1 MGAIKLL
8 EKSVY
13 ELIAAGEVIE
23 RPSSVVK
30 EMVENSIDAG
40 ADNIVVEIKNG
51 GRTYIRI
58 TDNGCGMS
66 KEDISLAF
74 VRHATSKIYEQED
87 LQSISTLGFR
97 GEALASVCA
106 VSKVDVISKQVDE
119 QLGWHYTIEGGVE
132 CLLESCG
139 CPNGTTFVIRDLF
152 YNVPARLKF
161 LKKDVSEGNA
171 IATILQK
178 LALSH
183 PNISFKFIRDNK
195 REFTSS
201 GDGKLYSAIYSVFGS
216 DFTKTIIP
224 VDYSLG
230 GVNIKGYVTRPLN
243 AKANRSYQ
251 NFFVNGR
258 YVKSV
263 TCMVALEEA
272 FRNQI
277 MTGKFPGCVLMI
289 DTNPANI
296 DVNVH
301 PAKIEIRFS
310 DEKSIYDAMYFAIK
324 NSLMNHDIS
333 SKIGTEPIK
342 ERKYT
347 TQEVYKKPE
356 PIITGTQ
363 YVFHSSKSDINN
375 DMIKVDSDDKRPE
388 KDDEKK
394 SSEASDD
401 LFDLTG
407 LFDDDDFDDG
417 KPKELGELL
426 FSCKPSCR
434 KLPKPDKVFVTS
446 DERYVYITP
455 SSLKRPDPMPIEKFE
470 DEEPDRKHIKVIG
483 ELFKTY
489 IVCEYGDNMYL
500 IDKHAAHER
509 HNFEKLKNGS
519 KALDMQALIIPVSVT
534 LTHEEYEALE
544 DNKEICSQLGFGIR
558 FVTAPRVMLDGIPVL
573 SDDEDPADLLTRLA
587 DILVSGKNNKG
598 DELFDEL
605 YHSIA
610 CKASIKAN
618 SFTSKQELERLVEM
632 VESGD
637 IRYCP
642 HGRPVTVKLTKRQIE
657 KMFKRIV

>member
-8 EKSVY
+8 DKSVY

-40 ADNIVVEIKNG
+40 ATNIVVEIKNG

-74 VRHATSKIYEQED
+74 VRHATSKIYEQDD
-87 LQSISTLGFR
+87 LNAISTLGFR

-106 VSKVDVISKQVDE
+106 VSKVDVISKQKNDE
-119 QLGWHYTIEGGVE
+119 LGWHYVVEGGNE

-139 CPNGTTFVIRDLF
+139 CPDGTTFVIRDLF

-171 IATILQK
+171 IATMIQK

-183 PNISFKFIRDNK
+183 PEISFKFIRDNK
-195 REFTSS
+195 REMNTP
-201 GDGKLYSAIYSVFGS
+201 GDGNLYSVIYSIFGS
-216 DFTKTIIP
+216 DFAKTIIP
-224 VDYSLG
+224 VNYTMD
-230 GVNIKGYVTRPLN
+230 GVHIEGYITRPIN
-243 AKANRSYQ
+243 AKANRAFQ
-251 NFFVNGR
+251 NFFINSR

-277 MTGKFPGCVLMI
+277 MTGKFPGCVLLI
-289 DTNPANI
+289 SINPANI

-301 PAKIEIRFS
+301 PAKIEVRFS
-310 DEKSIYDAMYFAIK
+310 NERIVYDAMYFAIM
-324 NSLMNHDIS
+324 NSLVNHDVSGRIT
-333 SKIGTEPIK
+333 KEPPP

-347 TQEVYKKPE
+347 PREIFKKPE
-356 PIITGTQ
+356 PVTEGSQ
-363 YVFHSSKSDINN
+363 YVFRSTQSDIDKDIQKSNSGVKAESVVLQEMNN
-375 DMIKVDSDDKRPE
+375 RSAERPIARTPVLKTENQFKDKGIGVYFGRPDSQEVKPETAVVTSDDK
-388 KDDEKK
+388 
-394 SSEASDD
+394 
-401 LFDLTG
+401 
-407 LFDDDDFDDG
+407 
-417 KPKELGELL
+417 
-426 FSCKPSCR
+426 
-434 KLPKPDKVFVTS
+434 
-446 DERYVYITP
+446 YVYITP
-455 SSLKRPDPMPIEKFE
+455 SSLKRADPVPLPTFE
-470 DEEPDRKHIKVIG
+470 EEIPNKKHIKVIG

-489 IVCEYGDNMYL
+489 IVCEYGDDMYL

-509 HNFEKLKNGS
+509 YNFEKLKNGS
-519 KALDMQALIIPVSVT
+519 KSLDMQSLMIPVSVT
-534 LTHEEYEALE
+534 LTHEEYDALL
-544 DNKEICSQLGFGIR
+544 DNKDICIQLGFGIN
-558 FVTAPRVMLDGIPVL
+558 FATAPRVMLEGIPVL
-573 SDDEDPADLLTRLA
+573 TDEEDPADLLTRLA
-587 DILVSGKNNKG
+587 DILAAGKNNKG

-632 VESGD
+632 IEDGD
-637 IRYCP
+637 LRYCP
-642 HGRPVTVKLTKRQIE
+642 HGRPITVKLTKREIE

>member
-8 EKSVY
+8 DKSVY

-30 EMVENSIDAG
+30 EMVENAIDAG
-40 ADNIVVEIKNG
+40 ADSITVEIKNG

-74 VRHATSKIYEQED
+74 VRHATSKIYEQKD

-106 VSKVDVISKQVDE
+106 VSKVDVITKQKDE
-119 QLGWHYTIEGGVE
+119 VLGWHYTIEGGIE

-183 PNISFKFIRDNK
+183 PDISFKFIRDNK

-201 GDGKLYSAIYSVFGS
+201 GDGQLYSAIYSVFGS
-216 DFTKTIIP
+216 EFTKTIIP

-230 GVNIKGYVTRPLN
+230 GVSVKGYVTRPLN
-243 AKANRSYQ
+243 AKANRAYQ

-277 MTGKFPGCVLMI
+277 MTGKFPGCVLMLEI
-289 DTNPANI
+289 NPENI

-333 SKIGTEPIK
+333 GSISNTDVRV
-342 ERKYT
+342 ERKLSA
-347 TQEVYKKPE
+347 QDVYKKPE
-356 PIITGTQ
+356 PVITGTQ
-363 YVFHSSKSDINN
+363 YVFHSPKSDIDKDVIKIGDN
-375 DMIKVDSDDKRPE
+375 DTVNRVNEP
-388 KDDEKK
+388 KDHN
-394 SSEASDD
+394 
-401 LFDLTG
+401 FPNI
-407 LFDDDDFDDG
+407 FDDDDDIKID
-417 KPKELGELL
+417 
-426 FSCKPSCR
+426 KPSPLFTASNNTEE
-434 KLPKPDKVFVTS
+434 KKPEKAVVTS
-446 DERYVYITP
+446 DDKYVYITP
-455 SSLKRPDPMPIEKFE
+455 SSLKRPDPIPVIRFE
-470 DEEPDRKHIKVIG
+470 EEEPNKKHIKVIG

-489 IVCEYGDNMYL
+489 IVCEYGDDMYL

-509 HNFEKLKNGS
+509 YNFEKLKNGS
-519 KALDMQALIIPVSVT
+519 KALDMQSLIIPVSVT
-534 LTHEEYEALE
+534 LTHEEYEALS
-544 DNKEICSQLGFGIR
+544 DNKDICSQLGFGIR
-558 FVTAPRVMLDGIPVL
+558 FVTAPRVVLEGIPVL
-573 SDDEDPADLLTRLA
+573 TDDEDPADLLTRLA

-618 SFTSKQELERLVEM
+618 SFTSKQELEKLVEM

-642 HGRPVTVKLTKRQIE
+642 HGRPVTVKLTKREIE